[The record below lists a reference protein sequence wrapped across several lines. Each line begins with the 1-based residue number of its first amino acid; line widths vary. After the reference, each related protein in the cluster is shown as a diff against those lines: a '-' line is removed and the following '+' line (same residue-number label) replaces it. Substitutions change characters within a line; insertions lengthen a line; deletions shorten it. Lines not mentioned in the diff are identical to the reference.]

1 MQAAGTQRGIHTGL
15 CYNPGANDGGH
26 RILETIAFYGKGGIG
41 KSTVAAGVS
50 LALARAGRRVLHVG
64 CDPKHDSTAVIARGG
79 PTLTV
84 LEQLFRRP
92 VEALRREDI
101 VMPGVL
107 GIDCVEAGGPE
118 SGVGCGG
125 RAVSRMFEIF
135 EQLDILDPNRY
146 DVAIFDVLGDV
157 VCGGFAAPLRAGI
170 APKVVIVASEEM
182 MAGYAANNIAG
193 AVKNYLPNG
202 VCLAG
207 MVVNL
212 RDNHA
217 DRAPIRRLA
226 KRLGTR
232 ILAEIPRSA
241 VIQKAELER
250 RSVVEMAPRSEAARV
265 IAKLAETILRINKRK
280 CRPPRPLDLE
290 GVRAVM
296 RGT

>member
-1 MQAAGTQRGIHTGL
+1 ME
-15 CYNPGANDGGH
+15 N
-26 RILETIAFYGKGGIG
+26 IAFYGKGGIG

-50 LALARAGRRVLHVG
+50 LSLALSGKRVLHVG
-64 CDPKHDSTAVIARGG
+64 CDPKHDSTAVLARKG
-79 PTLTV
+79 PAVTV
-84 LEQLFRRP
+84 LDQLFRRP

-101 VMPGVL
+101 VMPGIHN
-107 GIDCVEAGGPE
+107 IDCVEAGGPQ

-135 EQLDILDPNRY
+135 EQLSILDPKRY
-146 DVAIFDVLGDV
+146 DVAVFDVLGDV

-193 AVKNYLPNG
+193 AVKHYAQNG

-207 MVVNL
+207 MVINL
-212 RDNHA
+212 RDNQA

-226 KRLGTR
+226 RRLGTR
-232 ILAEIPRSA
+232 ILAEIPRSPA
-241 VIQKAELER
+241 IQRAELDR
-250 RSVVEMAPRSEAARV
+250 RSVVEAAPRSDAARA
-265 IAKLAETILRINKRK
+265 IAGLADRILRLGRRQ
-280 CRPPRPLDLE
+280 CRAPRPLDLE